1 MHVITI
7 MKMFL
12 DDLCLWGG
20 CVYQL
25 CFSIVFLINDLLGGE
40 DRFGNK
46 QNTIQQFIPEKMN
59 WRKIGTTLMVRSC
72 HAVAVVKITND
83 NYNQY
88 CVQKE

>member
-1 MHVITI
+1 MSFYHYEDV
-7 MKMFL
+7 FGRFVPL
-12 DDLCLWGG
+12 GG
-20 CVYQL
+20 MYL
-25 CFSIVFLINDLLGGE
+25 SLVFLLNDLLGGE

-46 QNTIQQFIPEKMN
+46 QNTILQFIPENMN
-59 WRKIGTTLMVRSC
+59 WKKIGTTLMVRSC